1 MVVRFDN
8 IGRFVDHHCILMENI

>member
-1 MVVRFDN
+1 MVVGFDN

>member
-8 IGRFVDHHCILMENI
+8 IGGFVDHHCILMENI